1 LTNEPTRCEF
11 SVSPPAESAL
21 PVRYSRFAVRLTGA
35 SMDII
40 AILIER
46 VQEMLAGFVRT
57 LPQLVL
63 ALFVLLVTWG
73 LAHAIRSLTKKLAT
87 RAGLRPSLVALFM
100 TLTGILVWLF
110 GILVAL
116 AVLLPGVTAGSL
128 LTVVGVGSIA
138 VGFAFKD
145 IFENFLAG
153 VLIMM
158 RKKMRIGDHIEC
170 QDVEG
175 RVEQITLRETYL
187 RRLDG
192 QLTIAPNAY
201 LFQNP
206 VRILTDA
213 DLRRHE
219 IILGVAYDT
228 DLDRAAE
235 VITGA
240 IRGIDLVNRA
250 KPIDVF
256 ACEFDDSSI
265 NFKVR
270 WWAGS
275 AQAEMHKSRDQV
287 VRAVKRALDEAGIV
301 IPFPQLT
308 ASFLEP
314 LQVER
319 P

>member
-1 LTNEPTRCEF
+1 
-11 SVSPPAESAL
+11 
-21 PVRYSRFAVRLTGA
+21 
-35 SMDII
+35 MDLV

-46 VQEMLAGFVRT
+46 VNEMVAGFVRM
-57 LPQLVL
+57 LPQLGL
-63 ALFVLLVTWG
+63 ALVVVFIAWGFAHLV
-73 LAHAIRSLTKKLAT
+73 RSLTKKIAS
-87 RAGLRPSLVALFM
+87 RAGLRPSLVALFV
-100 TLTGILVWLF
+100 TLAGILIWLF

-116 AVLLPGVTAGSL
+116 AVLLPGVNAGSL
-128 LTVVGVGSIA
+128 LTVVGFGSIA
-138 VGFAFKD
+138 IGFAFKD

-153 VLIMM
+153 ILIMM

-170 QDVEG
+170 QEVEG

-187 RRLDG
+187 RRLDS
-192 QLTIAPNAY
+192 QLTIVPNAY

-206 VRILTDA
+206 VRIITDS

-219 IILGVAYDT
+219 IIVGVAYDT

-235 VITGA
+235 IMARA
-240 IRGIDLVNRA
+240 IRSLDLVNRA
-250 KPIDVF
+250 KPVEVF
-256 ACEFDDSSI
+256 AREFDDSSI
-265 NFKVR
+265 NFTIR

-275 AQAEMHKSRDQV
+275 RQAEMHKSRDQV

-308 ASFLEP
+308 ASFLDP

-319 P
+319 L

>member
-1 LTNEPTRCEF
+1 
-11 SVSPPAESAL
+11 
-21 PVRYSRFAVRLTGA
+21 
-35 SMDII
+35 MDLV

-46 VQEMLAGFVRT
+46 VNEMLAGFIRM
-57 LPQLVL
+57 LPQLGL
-63 ALFVLLVTWG
+63 ALVVMLIAWGCAHLV
-73 LAHAIRSLTKKLAT
+73 RSLTKRIAS
-87 RAGLRPSLVALFM
+87 RAGLRPSLVALFV
-100 TLTGILVWLF
+100 TLAGIVIWLF

-116 AVLLPGVTAGSL
+116 AVLLPGVNAGSL
-128 LTVVGVGSIA
+128 LTVVGFSSIA
-138 VGFAFKD
+138 IGFAFKD

-187 RRLDG
+187 RRLDS
-192 QLTIAPNAY
+192 QLTIVPNAY

-206 VRILTDA
+206 VRIITDL

-219 IILGVAYDT
+219 IVVGVAYDT

-235 VITGA
+235 IIAEA
-240 IRGIDLVNRA
+240 IRGLERVNRA
-250 KPIDVF
+250 KPVDVF
-256 ACEFDDSSI
+256 AREFADSSI
-265 NFKVR
+265 NFTVR

-275 AQAEMHKSRDQV
+275 RQAEMHASRDQV
-287 VRAVKRALDEAGIV
+287 VRSIKRALDEAGIE
-301 IPFPQLT
+301 IPFPQVT
-308 ASFLEP
+308 ANFPQP
-314 LQVER
+314 LRVER